1 MCSIVWWRQN
11 PPFCLRVVTPRLSAA
26 WISDRTFPLH
36 GAHTGI
42 SSKNDDDGSEN
53 IAKQMDLRP
62 FKLYRVYLKP
72 HNSSNVGE
80 FSWSWILSDFIH
92 VQRKD
97 NLSSYVHA
105 LHKTLRWEVSRRS
118 HAVDVKEMYLSA
130 WCTCRA
136 VVLLIKP
143 IVFWRCR
150 CRRGSC
156 LSSLIIL
163 GRRRHG
169 LTISC
174 KSLYFVHRSLEL
186 VPLVAFECRLRGS
199 NFWELITIWL
209 YYFVNK
215 NT

>member
-1 MCSIVWWRQN
+1 
-11 PPFCLRVVTPRLSAA
+11 
-26 WISDRTFPLH
+26 
-36 GAHTGI
+36 
-42 SSKNDDDGSEN
+42 
-53 IAKQMDLRP
+53 MDLRP

-143 IVFWRCR
+143 IVFWRCCR
-150 CRRGSC
+150 CRSC
-156 LSSLIIL
+156 LSSLKTQS
-163 GRRRHG
+163 RRRLG
-169 LTISC
+169 WTISRT
-174 KSLYFVHRSLEL
+174 SLYFVFWAQNAANMHPTFDCSIVPGQAPPQALRFSQGRGERLVTNRKGPWEGYRRRAKRRLARCLLPAFLCEHILVERETSGYEAGPRSFL
-186 VPLVAFECRLRGS
+186 
-199 NFWELITIWL
+199 
-209 YYFVNK
+209 
-215 NT
+215 